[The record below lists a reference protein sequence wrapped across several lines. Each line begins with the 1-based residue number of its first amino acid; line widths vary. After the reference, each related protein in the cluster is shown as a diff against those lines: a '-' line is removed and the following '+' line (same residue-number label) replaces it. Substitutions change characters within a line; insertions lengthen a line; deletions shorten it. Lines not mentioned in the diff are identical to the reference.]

1 MTQLAWTSLAKCSL
15 TEFSHPNQAVAG
27 ERAAPSSVTHEVAF
41 GVGRLTSPPPPPPP
55 PPATSRFVTLVR
67 LLNNNILLFCVFF
80 ILFPKMREN
89 DIVVI

>member
-15 TEFSHPNQAVAG
+15 TEFSHSNQAVAG
-27 ERAAPSSVTHEVAF
+27 ERAAPSSATHEVAF
-41 GVGRLTSPPPPPPP
+41 GVGRLTSPPPPPPT
-55 PPATSRFVTLVR
+55 TSRFVTLGR

-80 ILFPKMREN
+80 ILFPKIREN